1 MLKAT
6 FHARRY
12 KHVYNIFYKFKSD
25 EYLKQNN
32 WNTDKILKRLF
43 FSQNTGSKSNYF
55 TFGSVQLK

>member
-32 WNTDKILKRLF
+32 WNTDKIPKRLF